1 MSEKTT
7 HEVSV
12 PSWLIVAAV
21 LGMGPADTLASKL
34 VTEPGYLELS
44 QQVSG
49 IQTELAR
56 LSLEVQTLKQRCKDD

>member
-34 VTEPGYLELS
+34 VTGPEYAELS
-44 QQVSG
+44 SSIQVLSRRVD
-49 IQTELAR
+49 ELSHEVER
-56 LSLEVQTLKQRCKDD
+56 LQKDCE